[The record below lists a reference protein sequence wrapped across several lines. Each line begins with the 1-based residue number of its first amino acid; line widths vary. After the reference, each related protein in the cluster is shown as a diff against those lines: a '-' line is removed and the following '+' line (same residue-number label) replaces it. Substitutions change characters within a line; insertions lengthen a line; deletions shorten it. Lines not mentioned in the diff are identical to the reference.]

1 MNIVTDVILPLAL
14 AFIMFVLGLGLT
26 GADFLRVIK
35 QPRDFFVGAFS
46 QIILL
51 PIIAFILVKVW
62 PISPELAI
70 GVMIIAAAP
79 GGVTSNILTS
89 FARGDVALSISLTA
103 VISLL
108 SVITV
113 PFIIVTSLGLLGSEN
128 ISQNISLT
136 SMAISMFLI
145 VTVPVIIGMIFRRFA
160 SNAAIK
166 FEPIAKKISIV
177 LFIIVLLG
185 AILAEKDNIVSYF
198 ADAGLI
204 TLALNVVMMIVAFY
218 VAQLLATGNAQKKCI
233 AIECGLQNGTL
244 AIFVGTT
251 LFGGGAFLVG
261 YTSTESDKLEDGSTK
276 IARPISSS
284 TIDLEGQVDVDNGI
298 YASVSLT
305 SLNATFGDYG
315 NASYDL
321 INRKVS
327 KLESKTR
334 SLALQ
339 MFF

>member
-1 MNIVTDVILPLAL
+1 MNIVTDIFLPIAL
-14 AFIMFVLGLGLT
+14 AFIMFALGLGLT
-26 GADFLRVIK
+26 GTDFLRVIK
-35 QPRDFFVGAFS
+35 QPKDFFVGAIS

-51 PIIAFILVKVW
+51 PVIAFVLVKIW

-103 VISLL
+103 IISLL

-128 ISQNISLT
+128 VSQNISLT

-160 SNAAIK
+160 SNTAIN
-166 FEPIAKKISIV
+166 FEPIAKKISVV

-204 TLALNVVMMIVAFY
+204 TFVLNVLMMVVAFY
-218 VAQLLATGNAQKKCI
+218 VAKLFGTGNAQKKCI

-251 LFGGGAFLVG
+251 LFGGGAFVIPAAT
-261 YTSTESDKLEDGSTK
+261 Y
-276 IARPISSS
+276 
-284 TIDLEGQVDVDNGI
+284 
-298 YASVSLT
+298 SLIMFVT
-305 SLNATFGDYG
+305 SLIFVFIVRNT
-315 NASYDL
+315 N
-321 INRKVS
+321 N
-327 KLESKTR
+327 
-334 SLALQ
+334 
-339 MFF
+339 